1 MAPTVTP
8 TCFFRSDISQYRIV
22 RSCVPPIGLPEPYF
36 GVSDTYTRRNGQSVV
51 QFRLVHVAI
60 SRGWSSCPLVHLS
73 PHVHLDFTVGSPPS
87 RQAKRSISSDSP
99 GSPVIISNVRNAS
112 SRSTCCE
119 VISLCYKSPH
129 YFNSNSEVR
138 IPLHIP
144 LTSTHAPKFDH
155 RYQTP
160 RTNRMY
166 RRNFPLL
173 GNTSCWSGSS

>member
-1 MAPTVTP
+1 MYRQLAYLNPTWGYLILIHAGMDNLWYNFDLFMSPYLDDGALVRWYTSRP
-8 TCFFRSDISQYRIV
+8 MFILISLLGR
-22 RSCVPPIGLPEPYF
+22 
-36 GVSDTYTRRNGQSVV
+36 
-51 QFRLVHVAI
+51 
-60 SRGWSSCPLVHLS
+60 
-73 PHVHLDFTVGSPPS
+73 PPS
-87 RQAKRSISSDSP
+87 RQAKRSTSSDSP

-144 LTSTHAPKFDH
+144 LTPTHAPKFDH

-160 RTNRMY
+160 GTNRMY
-166 RRNFPLL
+166 RRDFPLL